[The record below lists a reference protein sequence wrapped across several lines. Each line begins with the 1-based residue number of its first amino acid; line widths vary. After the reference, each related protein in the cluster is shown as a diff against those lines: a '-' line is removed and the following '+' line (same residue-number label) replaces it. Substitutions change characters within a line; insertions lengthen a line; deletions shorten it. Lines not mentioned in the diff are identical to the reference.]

1 MDGQTLELL
10 AEIICGDD
18 QEKFPVYR
26 SGSELTRFF
35 QRVGFAN
42 LTHDGSTRKWW
53 TLDTLKLLSDNN
65 LKAVILRLA
74 NPKEYKADRPNTSK
88 AISCLNEILS
98 LEGLKIE
105 LSGISPQLKE
115 CVPDFSLDVS
125 DMKNLKPLTKPDF
138 TKLNI
143 ENRLSE
149 ILSARWNEVEIC
161 VNNGAYLSATILMG
175 SMLEGL
181 FLSALSRNPKEANS
195 AKSAPFDKKKNKTKD
210 FADWKLVEMID
221 VAHDEGWIDY
231 DVKKYSHA
239 LRDFRNFIHPHQQM
253 LQNCYPD
260 KDTCDISWLV
270 VQATVNDLVEKL
282 K

>member
-10 AEIICGDD
+10 AEMICGDD

-35 QRVGFAN
+35 QRIGFAN
-42 LTHDGSTRKWW
+42 ISHDGSTRKWW
-53 TLDTLKLLSDNN
+53 TLEALKSLSDNN

-74 NPKEYKADRPNTSK
+74 NPKEYRADRKNTAN
-88 AISCLNEILS
+88 AITCLNEILS

-105 LSGISPQLKE
+105 LSGISPQLRACAADFSMDISDVKDLKPLPK
-115 CVPDFSLDVS
+115 PDFS
-125 DMKNLKPLTKPDF
+125 
-138 TKLNI
+138 KLNI
-143 ENRLSE
+143 ESKLSNV
-149 ILSARWNEVEIC
+149 LSARWIEVEIC
-161 VNNGAYLSATILMG
+161 VSNGAYLSATILMG

-181 FLSALSRNPKEANS
+181 FLSTLSRNPKEANL
-195 AKSAPFDKKKNKTKD
+195 AASAPFDKKKNKVKD
-210 FADWKLVEMID
+210 FTDWKLVEMID
-221 VAHDEGWIDY
+221 VAHDIGWIDY

-253 LQNCYPD
+253 LQQSYPD
-260 KDTCDISWLV
+260 DDTCQISWLV
-270 VQATVNDLVEKL
+270 VQATVNDLVKKL